1 MNSKET
7 EADVFR
13 FLKEVLSNCPL
24 LERCVLNTYRN
35 PKPIPSL
42 VNSGELKE
50 FLLKFVTKLK
60 KLTVLCLNW
69 CFVLCHDTT
78 KAIENWL
85 ASEILPQ
92 RPALWFHLGLIS
104 RDNLDIPRVLLDEM
118 IYPVNYVFAPP
129 KFWS

>member
-42 VNSGELKE
+42 VNSDELKE

-60 KLTVLCLNW
+60 KLTVLCLN
-69 CFVLCHDTT
+69 
-78 KAIENWL
+78 
-85 ASEILPQ
+85 
-92 RPALWFHLGLIS
+92 
-104 RDNLDIPRVLLDEM
+104 
-118 IYPVNYVFAPP
+118 
-129 KFWS
+129 